1 MKAQSIYK
9 SPREINE
16 FLLKIHSKVQRKE
29 FTIYTSRQIAAN
41 LLNEIT
47 EEMLAAEVR
56 DMLDH
61 SGLHG
66 YNAVVRYVDLK
77 EGTAGQI
84 SLNNSTE
91 KTVNINVSNQYR
103 SNGHVLL
110 AILAHEVCHKV
121 LYVNGLYVLAES
133 LNETFVDLATIYMG
147 FGELILKGYRSRSG
161 GVEHLLGYLKFD
173 VYKVTHYL
181 MRALFDNLKVDQTEM
196 ESTDLLVY
204 DALKLWQSKENKSQ
218 LFNNILFDS
227 EKEVS
232 KTYNHIAQLESM
244 LKACRNDLRKYYQ
257 GQNQLMFNSSDSND
271 RIKKTLEE
279 YSIIYEY
286 TVNSTNVLHGI
297 AQYAEILDN
306 IIEEALYNMHTNGIA
321 GHDNLEKA
329 HPACPCCGEKITG
342 VNAEEEDILVRC
354 PSCRVRFRYSGNQWT
369 PTASQR
375 KMHLKQK
382 QEREYIKE
390 TVMSQVAGRLNAER
404 ELAAQE
410 TKQKIFK
417 SMPGWLRWLAEDYFE

>member
-1 MKAQSIYK
+1 MTAQSIYK
-9 SPREINE
+9 SPREINS
-16 FLLKIHSKVQRKE
+16 FLAQIHSKVQRNQ
-29 FTIYTSRQIAAN
+29 FTLYTSRQIASH
-41 LLNEIT
+41 LLEDIT

-121 LYVNGLYVLAES
+121 LFVNGLYVMDES

-161 GVEHLLGYLKFD
+161 GVENILGYLMFD
-173 VYKVTHYL
+173 VYKVTHHL
-181 MRALFDNLKVDQTEM
+181 MCVLFNNKKVDD
-196 ESTDLLVY
+196 TDLEDIDIMAY
-204 DALKLWQSKENKSQ
+204 DALKLWESKENKSQ
-218 LFNNILFDS
+218 LLNNILFDS
-227 EKEVS
+227 EKGAAR
-232 KTYNHIAQLESM
+232 TYNYIASLDSI
-244 LKACRNDLRKYYQ
+244 LKTCRNDLKQHYQ
-257 GQNQLMFNSSDSND
+257 RLHKLTSVSADSND
-271 RIKKTLEE
+271 GIQKTLEL
-279 YSIIYEY
+279 YSTVYEY
-286 TVNSTNVLHGI
+286 TVNGVESSQLFSP
-297 AQYAEILDN
+297 YADKIDN
-306 IIEEALYNMHTNGIA
+306 IIEETLFNMHTSGIP
-321 GHDNLEKA
+321 GHHDAEKRY
-329 HPACPCCGEKITG
+329 PVCPCCGEQIVGINT
-342 VNAEEEDILVRC
+342 EDEDALVRC
-354 PSCRVRFRYSGNQWT
+354 PSCRVRFRYHGRQWT
-369 PTASQR
+369 PTSSQR
-375 KMHLKQK
+375 KHVLKRK
-382 QEREYIKE
+382 QEQEYIDAQIRSE
-390 TVMSQVAGRLNAER
+390 IDRILEEER
-404 ELAAQE
+404 QRTIQE